1 MQHCCRYDAMRR
13 ILVADEEL
21 KNKKMGGREGTGE
34 GIERRAET
42 VQETGGRERCGR
54 WGRAL

>member
-1 MQHCCRYDAMRR
+1 MRR

-21 KNKKMGGREGTGE
+21 KNKKIGGREDTGE
-34 GIERRAET
+34 GIGRRAET
-42 VQETGGRERCGR
+42 VQEAGGRERCGR